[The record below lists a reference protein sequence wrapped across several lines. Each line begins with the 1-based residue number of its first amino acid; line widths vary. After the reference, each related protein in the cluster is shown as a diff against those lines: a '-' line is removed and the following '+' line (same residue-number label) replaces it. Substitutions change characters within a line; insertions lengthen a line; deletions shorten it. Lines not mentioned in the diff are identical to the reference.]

1 MAAKQTKY
9 APKYKPEFVESLID
23 HMSEGYSIESFAG
36 RIGVSRQSLYN
47 WFKEHADFAEAKEIG
62 LMKSLL
68 HWEKLGRDGMWV
80 TKEGPNLNPTIWI
93 ANMNNRFGWSGKAKE
108 VKEETKAAF
117 TEAVKT
123 MADELIKQWETK

>member
-1 MAAKQTKY
+1 MAEKKSKY
-9 APKYKPEFVESLID
+9 GPKYKPEFCDQLIE

-36 RIGVSRQSLYN
+36 KIGVGRQSLYN
-47 WFKEHADFAEAKEIG
+47 WFKNNEDFSEAKEIG
-62 LMKSLL
+62 VMKSLFF
-68 HWEKLGRDGMWV
+68 WEKLGKDGMWM

-93 ANMNNRFGWSGKAKE
+93 ANMNNRFGWSGKNKE